1 MSKSLSGM
9 KIAILVSNGFNQQD
23 MTDTQKVMNSL
34 GVSLKLIS
42 PDQGLVNG
50 WEGTSWGHHFAVDQQ
65 LSTALGADFD
75 VLVVPG
81 GQRSL
86 DKLKTTAHTRRFV
99 NSFVTAQKPV
109 VMFND
114 AIDLLGYAQQLTGR
128 TVVGPEVMKDVV
140 VAGGAVWSEQNPAID
155 ANLYTGRVE
164 TAEDRSV
171 FVAGLLDFFMVH
183 AKMTPEEETK
193 QAA

>member
-23 MTDTQKVMNSL
+23 MTETQKVMNSL

-50 WEGTSWGHHFAVDQQ
+50 WEGTGWGHHFAVDQQ

-99 NSFVTAQKPV
+99 SSFVTAQKPV

-128 TVVGPEVMKDVV
+128 IVAGPEAMKDAVI
-140 VAGGAVWSEQNPAID
+140 AGGATWSEQSPVID
-155 ANLYTGRVE
+155 NNLYTGRVE
-164 TAEDRSV
+164 NAEEHAV
-171 FVAGLLDFFMVH
+171 FVSGLLDFFMVH

>member
-1 MSKSLSGM
+1 MSKSLPGI

-23 MTDTQKVMNSL
+23 MTDTQKLLNSM
-34 GVSLKLIS
+34 GVSLKIIS

-50 WEGTSWGHHFAVDQQ
+50 WEGAGWGHHFAVDQQ

-75 VLVVPG
+75 ILMVPG

-99 NSFVTAQKPV
+99 NSFITAGKPV
-109 VMFND
+109 ALFHE
-114 AIDLLGYAQQLTGR
+114 AIDLLVYAEQAAGR
-128 TVVGPEVMKDVV
+128 TVSGPETMKEAIVQ
-140 VAGGAVWSEQNPAID
+140 AGAVWAEQSPVID
-155 ANLYTGRVE
+155 GALYTGSVTGEEER
-164 TAEDRSV
+164 AV
-171 FVAGLLDFFMVH
+171 FVAGMLDFFISH
-183 AKMTPEEETK
+183 ATLAQ

>member
-1 MSKSLSGM
+1 MSKSLSGT

-23 MTDTQKVMNSL
+23 MTDTQKLLNSM
-34 GVSLKLIS
+34 GVSLKIIS

-50 WEGTSWGHHFAVDQQ
+50 WEGTGWGHHFAVDQQ

-75 VLVVPG
+75 VLMVPG

-99 NSFVTAQKPV
+99 NSFVTAGKPV
-109 VMFND
+109 ALFNE
-114 AIDLLGYAQQLTGR
+114 AIDLLVYAEQVAGR
-128 TVVGPEVMKDVV
+128 TVSGPEAMKDAVV
-140 VAGGAVWSEQNPAID
+140 QAGAVWAEQSPAID
-155 ANLYTGRVE
+155 GALYTGSVVSE
-164 TAEDRSV
+164 EDRAV
-171 FVAGLLDFFMVH
+171 FIAGMLDFFIAHV
-183 AKMTPEEETK
+183 TVTQQ

>member
-23 MTDTQKVMNSL
+23 MTDTQKVMNSA

-50 WEGTSWGHHFAVDQQ
+50 WEGAGWGHHFAVDQQ

-75 VLVVPG
+75 GLIVPG
-81 GQRSL
+81 GQRGL

-99 NSFVTAQKPV
+99 NSFLTAQKPV
-109 VMFND
+109 VLFND
-114 AIDLLGYAQQLTGR
+114 AIDLLGYAQQLSGR
-128 TVVGPEVMKDVV
+128 VVAGPEAMKDDV
-140 VAGGAVWSEQNPAID
+140 VAGGANWAEQSPVID
-155 ANLYTGRVE
+155 NNLYTGRVE
-164 TAEDRSV
+164 TEEERAAL
-171 FVAGLLDFFMVH
+171 VAGLLDFFLANAPSVTEGE
-183 AKMTPEEETK
+183 AK